1 MHVKRHTGYSPP
13 RFFLAEWEED
23 GGVRK
28 EDLIADFGTDKPHLR
43 RPDLRLGFC
52 EDELEMIDDG
62 SVDLIVDD
70 PPYGTTQAEWDE
82 EPDWNGL
89 AEQFHRI
96 LADDGQVVVFGR
108 QPSLMPVYNAFV
120 DNGFDFRFE
129 LIWKKQ
135 NNPWVSNQ
143 QPIPIHENIF
153 IFKKSRTLVGDLTF
167 NTEEVHR
174 DGVFVCPKCDEEVNR
189 GSYSV
194 SRGNDEKAAT
204 QGGWQEVFEGEGGE
218 DRYPISF
225 LDRDVLEYTSVGPW
239 SDEYTG
245 HAGQKPL
252 GLLSWL
258 IIAMSDRGDTVLDP
272 HMGSASTPT
281 ACIPLCRDSI
291 GFEADPARFQTAE
304 NRVEEIL
311 DDLSDLKHAEVCR
324 ESPSSCET
332 TTPAADD

>member
-1 MHVKRHTGYSPP
+1 MYVNANNTGSDTGPYYT
-13 RFFLAEWEED
+13 LGEYVD
-23 GGVRK
+23 GERERLMNYGNN
-28 EDLIADFGTDKPHLR
+28 KPYFR
-43 RPDLRLGFC
+43 RPDLRLAFC
-52 EDELEMIDDG
+52 EDELEAVDDG

-82 EPDWNGL
+82 EPDWAGL

-96 LADDGQVVVFGR
+96 LSDDGQVIVFGR
-108 QPSLMPVYNAFV
+108 QPSLMPVYNAFS

-135 NNPWVSNQ
+135 NNPWVSDQ

-153 IFKKSRTLVGDLTF
+153 IFKKSKTLVGDLTF
-167 NTEEVHR
+167 NTDEVRR
-174 DGVFVCPKCDEEVNR
+174 DGVFVCPKCEGEVNR

-204 QGGWQEVFEGEGGE
+204 QGGWQEVFESEGGE

-225 LDRDVLEYTSVGPW
+225 LDRDVLEFTSVGGS

-245 HAGQKPL
+245 YAGQKPL
-252 GLLSWL
+252 GLLRWL

-272 HMGSASTPT
+272 HMGSASTPM

-291 GFEADPARFQTAE
+291 GFEADPRRFETAQD
-304 NRVEEIL
+304 RVEELL
-311 DDLSDLKHAEVCR
+311 DDLSELKHTEVCKR
-324 ESPSSCET
+324 SSERPRT
-332 TTPAADD
+332 TAATDD